1 MSFAEQRSK
10 FGVWFENQ
18 KDITKSELE
27 KASNL
32 SNGTIMKLF
41 RDPQYRPR
49 FSTIY
54 KINQGL
60 KKLGKDLNLNDYLY

>member
-1 MSFAEQRSK
+1 MSLDEQKSK
-10 FGVWFENQ
+10 FGVWFDNQ

-27 KASNL
+27 KATNL
-32 SNGTIMKLF
+32 SNGTILKLF
-41 RDPQYRPR
+41 RDSKYRPR

-60 KKLGKDLNLNDYLY
+60 KKLGKDLNLNEYLY

>member
-1 MSFAEQRSK
+1 MRLDEQKSK
-10 FGVWFENQ
+10 FGVWFDNQ

-27 KASNL
+27 KATNL
-32 SNGTIMKLF
+32 SSGTLMKLF
-41 RDPQYRPR
+41 RDSQYRPR

-60 KKLGKDLNLNDYLY
+60 KKLGKDLNLKEYLY